1 MDQAHLHLES
11 PKAQSEENYGPNS
24 TTQSTKQ
31 FWEAAEDSLVLG
43 RSIILPE

>member
-1 MDQAHLHLES
+1 MDQAHLYLES
-11 PKAQSEENYGPNS
+11 PKAQSEESCDPSS